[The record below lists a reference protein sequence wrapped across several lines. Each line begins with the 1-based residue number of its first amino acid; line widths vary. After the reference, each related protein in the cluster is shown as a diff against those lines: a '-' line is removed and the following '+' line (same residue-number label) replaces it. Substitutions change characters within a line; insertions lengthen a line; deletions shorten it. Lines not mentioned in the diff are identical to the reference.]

1 MKKNALIFAAGAAS
15 AVVAFALLMVLEGQN
30 TYSSSSEYN

>member
-15 AVVAFALLMVLEGQN
+15 AVVAFIVLVVLEGQD
-30 TYSSSSEYN
+30 TYSSSSEFN